1 MKLTALLTL
10 KTAGL
15 KAETANARIKS
26 FEEKQNN
33 FVTRRFS
40 PGYGDRELKTQK
52 DFLKWL
58 GAVQI
63 GISLTEACLM
73 QPEKSVSA
81 VIGAWKI
88 IK

>member
-1 MKLTALLTL
+1 MKLNALLTL

-26 FEEKQNN
+26 FEEKENN
-33 FVTRRFS
+33 FVTKKCS
-40 PGYGDRELKTQK
+40 PCYGDRKLKTQK

-58 GAVQI
+58 GAAQI
-63 GISLTEACLM
+63 GISLTKACLM

-81 VIGAWKI
+81 IIGAGKI